1 MSIPEA
7 PVDTFPLTNPFLLRK
22 GDHSQNLQHHRL
34 GQPVFELFKTA
45 IIRHILLFS
54 IWLLDVMLVRF
65 IHTVACS
72 GSVFIFF
79 ADYYSFI

>member
-34 GQPVFELFKTA
+34 GQPAFELLKTA
-45 IIRHILLFS
+45 IIRYILFS

-65 IHTVACS
+65 IHTVARS
-72 GSVFIFF
+72 GSVFIFI
-79 ADYYSFI
+79 AD